1 MYFLIPSGYRLQLI
15 KIILR
20 KNDKKGKKSQ
30 KNCKI
35 FRHISGA
42 TLDLMR
48 QAPCADFLVA
58 NRLLGIDFL

>member
-1 MYFLIPSGYRLQLI
+1 MSFLILSGYRLQLI

-58 NRLLGIDFL
+58 KRLLGC